1 MAEKLQQEWHALCIV
16 NTRKRAQR
24 LYERLKG
31 EGVYHLS
38 TTMYP
43 AHRRR
48 VLAEIGERLKDEN
61 GKKCIVISTSLVEA
75 GVDLD
80 FASVYREL
88 AGVDSIIQA
97 AGRCN
102 RNGKRGKEESVVRIF
117 YWKDKEQV
125 PEQRQQ
131 IDTTQKLLA
140 RGKNITALESIT
152 EYFGELYHIKGES
165 LNMKEILDKFKKGD
179 YQFATA
185 AGEFNLIEEKTVSV
199 YINREPESDA
209 LLREIRQQGLTK
221 SRMRKAGQYC
231 VNVYRGDG
239 KREMLFEKMY
249 RAGMLE
255 AVVADAKD
263 FYVLTQDEQYQED
276 TGLKLE
282 VELGGMMII

>member
-1 MAEKLQQEWHALCIV
+1 MCIV